1 MYKPF
6 QRKINAKGF
15 KDLKLFDTF
24 IQKTMDK
31 FTFVDPSKEL
41 YNSVGIYSQY
51 IISNKSTIP
60 DLIIYNKTF
69 NKNDC
74 FENYIG
80 NQFNKFPRVRF
91 ILKAKPKKKQN
102 TKAKK

>member
-15 KDLKLFDTF
+15 KDLKSFDTF

-31 FTFVDPSKEL
+31 FTFVDPAEEL

-69 NKNDC
+69 NKKLH
-74 FENYIG
+74 FYLKNYYL
-80 NQFNKFPRVRF
+80 KSHF
-91 ILKAKPKKKQN
+91 ITQIK
-102 TKAKK
+102 